1 MMMISMANIF
11 LSFAFRVLPE
21 QKRDTNMEDTYFAIS
36 NNFLNIEAN
45 ILFPIL
51 LIEVN
56 ERAQ

>member
-21 QKRDTNMEDTYFAIS
+21 QKRDTNMEDTYFAIT

-45 ILFPIL
+45 ILFPIF